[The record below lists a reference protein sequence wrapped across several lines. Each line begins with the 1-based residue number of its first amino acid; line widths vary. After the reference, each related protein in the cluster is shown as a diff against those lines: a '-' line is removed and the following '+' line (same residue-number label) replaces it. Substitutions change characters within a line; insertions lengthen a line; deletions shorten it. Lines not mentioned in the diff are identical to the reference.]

1 MGRGGWTG
9 SSGLTCTHCSLLK
22 LNALRKV
29 SIIKQS
35 LISCSLREASQM
47 ALVVKNP
54 PTNAGIVRGGGSISG
69 SGTSLE
75 EGKATHS
82 QILAWR
88 MPRTEEPGGLRSMR
102 SQRGGQ
108 DWKTARNSSVPAP
121 CFPACLTETESY
133 PRSPRSRGLTLTA
146 PAPQHRRLYLAPRG
160 QRLVIKDFPLEFKFS
175 VEVHLS

>member
-35 LISCSLREASQM
+35 LISCSLRAASQM

-121 CFPACLTETESY
+121 CFPLL
-133 PRSPRSRGLTLTA
+133 PRLSDGDRVLSQVPAEQGTHPHCPCAAASPA
-146 PAPQHRRLYLAPRG
+146 
-160 QRLVIKDFPLEFKFS
+160 
-175 VEVHLS
+175 LSGA